1 LNNFTNKQSNFITAA
16 LAYSNTNV
24 GIDLNNLTKDKLQ
37 SIADSAG
44 MAFPHWITRCSD
56 FKVGRGIF
64 RVPMVDETPADSA
77 SILKELQQN
86 VPNKP
91 KKTKVVAPAPVSVDE
106 PAEPVRISEPVV
118 SSYSLAKGVNEYSN
132 IPESVETYV
141 PFGHFKNVNSVIKSK
156 QFYPIFITGLSGN
169 GKTMMVEQA
178 CAKAK
183 RDLYRVNITI
193 ETDEDDL
200 LGGFRLVNGETVWF
214 DGPVVEAMKSGSVLL
229 LDEVDLGSTKLMCLQ
244 PVLEGNGVFLKK
256 INEWVKPADGF
267 NIIATANTKGKGDDT
282 GNFIGTGILNEAFL
296 ERFPITIE
304 QSYPSV
310 SNEKKIMY
318 KMFNKFGIDDND
330 FANKL
335 VDWADLTRKAYAEE
349 SVESLITTR
358 RLVHIAQAY
367 SIFND
372 KMTAIDMCV
381 SRFDDIT
388 KEVFLDTYRKIDAD
402 VSTGDEELQSET
414 PVDEV
419 VETSTTAPF

>member
-1 LNNFTNKQSNFITAA
+1 MNNFTNKQSNFITAA

-214 DGPVVEAMKSGSVLL
+214 DGPVVQAMRTGGVLL
-229 LDEVDLGSTKLMCLQ
+229 LDEVDLASTKIMCLQ

-267 NIIATANTKGKGDDT
+267 TVVATANTKGKGDDT
-282 GNFIGTGILNEAFL
+282 GNFIGAGVLNEAFL
-296 ERFPITIE
+296 ERFPITME
-304 QSYPSV
+304 QEYPTPAT
-310 SNEKKIMY
+310 EKKIVNRL
-318 KMFNKFGIDDND
+318 FESLGIADTEFSD
-330 FANKL
+330 KL
-335 VDWADLTRKAYAEE
+335 VEWADIIRRTY
-349 SVESLITTR
+349 VEGAIDEIITTR
-358 RLVHIAQAY
+358 RLAHIAKAY
-367 SIFND
+367 AIFGN
-372 KMTAIDMCV
+372 KMKAINLCV
-381 SRFDDIT
+381 SRFDEET
-388 KEVFLDTYRKIDAD
+388 KAAMSDLYTKIDA
-402 VSTGDEELQSET
+402 GIESENA
-414 PVDEV
+414 E
-419 VETSTTAPF
+419 SISISIFK

>member
-1 LNNFTNKQSNFITAA
+1 MKNFTANQVNFIRKATEM
-16 LAYSNTNV
+16 
-24 GIDLNNLTKDKLQ
+24 IDDLNSVDRYQLRAVADACGSGFQWLTTNKEY
-37 SIADSAG
+37 
-44 MAFPHWITRCSD
+44 R
-56 FKVGRGIF
+56 VGRGLYMI
-64 RVPMVDETPADSA
+64 PTLDS
-77 SILKELQQN
+77 
-86 VPNKP
+86 
-91 KKTKVVAPAPVSVDE
+91 E
-106 PAEPVRISEPVV
+106 PASKPVKKVSQKDTVIIEDNNKNMEMARGTISSEVHQ
-118 SSYSLAKGVNEYSN
+118 
-132 IPESVETYV
+132 PEKDDLFV
-141 PFGHFKNVNSVIKSK
+141 PFGHFADVANILKSN

-183 RDLYRVNITI
+183 RDLYRINITI